1 MFEVFMWCK
10 NIFYVKVDEEK
21 INKIFNWNQK
31 TCFIDF
37 KFLEQLTNRRSF
49 KKNSFIVLLSKKS
62 SQTMSLRFVNCKL
75 QNLMINLKT
84 VNMNEFEFSLGV
96 GEIISNES
104 FNLKVIEDASRC
116 QCSMSCSLFDLI
128 NLYHLFQVVQ

>member
-1 MFEVFMWCK
+1 
-10 NIFYVKVDEEK
+10 
-21 INKIFNWNQK
+21 
-31 TCFIDF
+31 
-37 KFLEQLTNRRSF
+37 
-49 KKNSFIVLLSKKS
+49 
-62 SQTMSLRFVNCKL
+62 MSLRFVNCKL

-84 VNMNEFEFSLGV
+84 VNMNEFKFSSGV